1 MSTID
6 ARLDEAPAPDRQ
18 APRFVAGFHPDI
30 EGLRALAVLTVLA
43 FHAAV
48 PHLAG
53 GFVGVDVFFVI
64 SGYLITSLMLV
75 ELAETGTISLREFY
89 ARRGRRILP
98 SAGIVIV
105 AIGIASWFLLPM
117 LGVRNVAQDMVA
129 AALFIV
135 NWHFIAQ
142 GTDYLAASSDH
153 SPLLHFWSLAV
164 EEQFYFVW
172 PAALLL
178 AVSVARRF
186 GRSWVAAIGVVV
198 AATAVG
204 SFALS
209 LLCTLGS
216 PPFAYL
222 SSPTRAWQFAAGAAI
237 ALAAPALRRL
247 AEGRGAAPVLLLL
260 GWAGLLSV
268 LASAVLFDESTP
280 YPGTAALLPTLGTTA
295 MIVAGILGRPAPGSA
310 SSLLATSPMRAIGR
324 LSFAWYLWHWPFV
337 VFGQQ
342 ILGADAGWPVLVLLV
357 LASAVPAWLSLRF
370 LERPIRFAPGIASRA
385 SAGLA
390 VGAISTMVALAAGLF
405 VGTQSLLA
413 LGSVDTLAQAAT
425 ISSVFGDAGEAART
439 SGGVSPTPLKA
450 RDDRPKPDECLTQR
464 GDAALADCS
473 FGNESGP
480 TVVLFGDSHAQQWQ
494 PAFEA
499 LADQRG
505 WNLVMLTKAGCPP
518 QDIAPRQDDGNF
530 SQPDCP
536 QWREAALARITV
548 DVKPELVVVAGLG
561 HYIPDSK
568 EMQAAWNRT
577 LDRLRVAGAPIAYIR
592 DTPDPG
598 HMDVPVCMSGALD
611 DWRACAFTRESAL
624 RRDPVQVQSMTG
636 DQAGVSILD
645 FTSYL
650 CPEAMCPAA
659 RGGTLFYRDDS
670 HITATLARVLTP
682 AVAQQLDA
690 AGIAPATSTRD

>member
-1 MSTID
+1 MSTLD
-6 ARLDEAPAPDRQ
+6 ARLEQAPAAERQ
-18 APRFVAGFHPDI
+18 TPRFVAGFHPDI
-30 EGLRALAVLTVLA
+30 EGLRAIAVLTVLA

-75 ELAETGTISLREFY
+75 ELSETGTISLREFY

-98 SAGIVIV
+98 SAGVVIV
-105 AIGIASWFLLPM
+105 AIGIASWFVLPM

-129 AALFIV
+129 AALFVV

-178 AVSVARRF
+178 AVYLARRF

-204 SFALS
+204 SFTLS
-209 LLCTLGS
+209 LLSTAGS

-222 SSPTRAWQFAAGAAI
+222 SSPTRAWQFAVGAAI

-260 GWAGLLSV
+260 GWAGLLGV

-280 YPGTAALLPTLGTTA
+280 YPGSAALLPTFGTAA
-295 MIVAGILGRPAPGSA
+295 MIVAGILGRPGTGSA
-310 SSLLATSPMRAIGR
+310 SSLLATAPMRAIGR

-342 ILGADAGWPVLVLLV
+342 ILGADSAWPVLVLLV
-357 LASAVPAWLSLRF
+357 LASAAPAWLSLRF

-390 VGAISTMVALAAGLF
+390 VGAISTMVALVAGLF
-405 VGTQSLLA
+405 VGTQSLLT

-425 ISSVFGDAGEAART
+425 ISSVFGDAGEASRT
-439 SGGVSPTPLKA
+439 SGAVSPTPLKA
-450 RDDRPKPDECLTQR
+450 RDDRPRPDECILQR
-464 GDAALADCS
+464 GQTAAPACEFGLA
-473 FGNESGP
+473 SGP

-494 PAFEA
+494 PTFEA
-499 LADQRG
+499 MADDRG
-505 WNLVMLTKAGCPP
+505 WRLVVVTKSGCPVP
-518 QDIAPRQDDGNF
+518 LISPREDGALF
-530 SQPDCP
+530 SQPDCAE
-536 QWREAALARITV
+536 WREQSFQRISTEL
-548 DVKPELVVVAGLG
+548 KPDLIVVSSLWNYV
-561 HYIPDSK
+561 PD
-568 EMQAAWNRT
+568 QAEVRTAWNT
-577 LDRLRVAGAPIAYIR
+577 SLERLRAAGAPIAYIR
-592 DTPDPG
+592 DTPFP
-598 HMDVPVCMSGALD
+598 HADVPVCMSDAEEDWSRCSFARDAALTTD
-611 DWRACAFTRESAL
+611 PIQVEAL
-624 RRDPVQVQSMTG
+624 QGKAD
-636 DQAGVSILD
+636 GVSILD

-650 CPEAMCPAA
+650 CPESSCPAA

-670 HITATLARVLTP
+670 HITATLAKVLTP
-682 AVAQQLDA
+682 AVAQQLDD
-690 AGIAPATSTRD
+690 AGIAPATSPRD